1 MLLQIT
7 AKVGW
12 WTFTTYMSQKILA
25 NFCSTRLFSVFVSLI
40 CGHTYF
46 WSLDMTLE
54 STKEEVFS
62 CKITI

>member
-25 NFCSTRLFSVFVSLI
+25 NFCSTRLVS
-40 CGHTYF
+40 GHTYF

-62 CKITI
+62 CKIPI